1 MLLQA
6 AIGQHYIEDFTLR
19 QEMSYMI
26 DIATRILEALED
38 YSVKGSRNGHVALLS
53 LKLRRSMATSLW
65 GQKDGLL
72 NQI

>member
-26 DIATRILEALED
+26 DIATRILKVREYIKRKKTKNLIL
-38 YSVKGSRNGHVALLS
+38 KHS
-53 LKLRRSMATSLW
+53 LNFL
-65 GQKDGLL
+65 
-72 NQI
+72 